1 MRGVEEEGSSAG
13 GENCANVWYEHF
25 IRAGAAE
32 MKLLLSGWRSLVAL
46 QKYSKPVS
54 LFFPFRTIC
63 EDKENPRA
71 RWENNTL
78 DGARCRAIV
87 F

>member
-46 QKYSKPVS
+46 
-54 LFFPFRTIC
+54 
-63 EDKENPRA
+63 
-71 RWENNTL
+71 
-78 DGARCRAIV
+78 
-87 F
+87 